1 MGQDWCWIGINDCEM
16 SSVMRCYCSMMR
28 CYYSVMRCYCSV
40 MRCYYSM
47 IWQHRWVMY
56 CMMGSD
62 CCMMSFMMKC
72 MMRHYCMMSC
82 MMRNYCKGG
91 GMAGLDD
98 IRRGPDLSCRL
109 SPGVGSCCR
118 LGCCD
123 LWRERGSVAN
133 SVAVSELPVL
143 PLRQRPAEAE
153 LRAARGECWAP
164 VAPLD
169 FIRPEINL
177 VDFNNALFT

>member
-1 MGQDWCWIGINDCEM
+1 MEQDWCWIGINDCEM
-16 SSVMRCYCSMMR
+16 SSVMRCYCS
-28 CYYSVMRCYCSV
+28 V

-47 IWQHRWVMY
+47 IGQHRWVIY

-123 LWRERGSVAN
+123 LWRERGSVTN

-153 LRAARGECWAP
+153 LRAARGERWAP